1 MIGINA
7 LKGNN
12 PFNINNSDYVVEIN
26 FCKVVNVTE
35 KNKKLISSECI
46 MHNIRRKEC
55 VIISFLIIIQE
66 VFIMDIS
73 YKIATID
80 DVDMLTEL
88 RVEVLIAANCLDKG
102 TDMSTIKA
110 KTYAYYKKAFLD
122 NSHYAIIAFDKEN
135 IVGTGAVS
143 FYNVMP
149 TYNNPSG
156 KKAYVMNM
164 YTKNEYR
171 RKGVATEV
179 LRLLLEEAKYRNI
192 VEITLEATKM
202 GRVLYEKCGFIDM
215 TSEMKYM
222 F

>member
-1 MIGINA
+1 
-7 LKGNN
+7 
-12 PFNINNSDYVVEIN
+12 
-26 FCKVVNVTE
+26 
-35 KNKKLISSECI
+35 
-46 MHNIRRKEC
+46 
-55 VIISFLIIIQE
+55 
-66 VFIMDIS
+66 MDIL

-80 DVDMLTEL
+80 DIDILTEL
-88 RVEVLIAANCLDKG
+88 RVEVLIAANCLEKN
-102 TDMSTIKA
+102 TDMSTIKE
-110 KTYAYYKKAFLD
+110 KTYAYYKKAFFD
-122 NSHYAIIAFDKEN
+122 NSHHAIIAFDKEN

-156 KKAYVMNM
+156 EKAYIMNM

-171 RKGVATEV
+171 RNGVATEV

-215 TSEMKYM
+215 TSEMKYI